1 MLMTSLSVT
10 REAWLVELTD
20 ALRPRFHPNNLSAL
34 VLGQLP
40 SGEYPW
46 RAPEV
51 VTDQEPDDARYWPTE
66 SGRDLVARWRA
77 ERALFGREVS

>member
-1 MLMTSLSVT
+1 MHAKSIVAAAAV
-10 REAWLVELTD
+10 EACLEPGKY
-20 ALRPRFHPNNLSAL
+20 ANANNLSAL
-34 VLGQLP
+34 VLGKLP

-51 VTDQEPDDARYWPTE
+51 LIDREPDEALYWLTE
-66 SGRDLVARWRA
+66 SGRDLLARWRA